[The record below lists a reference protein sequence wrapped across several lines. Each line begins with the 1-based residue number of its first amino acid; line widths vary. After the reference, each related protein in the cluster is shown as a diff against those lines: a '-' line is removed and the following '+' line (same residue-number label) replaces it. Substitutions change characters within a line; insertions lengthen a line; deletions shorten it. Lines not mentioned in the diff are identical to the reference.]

1 MLYYCHGQR
10 VAGHSKRTI
19 KMATRSLIGMQVENG
34 IKTMYC
40 HLDGYISE
48 VGVRLATHYT
58 DPVKVA
64 KLIELGYISGLGLA
78 IERCVRPDPSIAP
91 TLHAGAKLDNL
102 WDEAGQ
108 EWEYLYTREGKW
120 LVRHSSYG
128 REVGPWNLLVLDVDG
143 KACVGGIYH
152 ECAQD
157 PTKVKAPRKRTK
169 ASTAVTLEPAI
180 PATDSDS
187 FADVLAC
194 LDFLPDYKKTKVLPA
209 LKALLEMVEG

>member
-1 MLYYCHGQR
+1 
-10 VAGHSKRTI
+10 
-19 KMATRSLIGMQVENG
+19 MATRSLIGMQVENG

-40 HLDGYISE
+40 HWDGYLSE

-143 KACVGGIYH
+143 KACIGGIYH
-152 ECAQD
+152 ECAQE
-157 PTKVKAPRKRTK
+157 PTKATAPRKRAK
-169 ASTAVTLEPAI
+169 ASTAATLEPAK
-180 PATDSDS
+180 PAADPDS
-187 FADVLAC
+187 FLGLFARFGD
-194 LDFLPDYKKTKVLPA
+194 LPAAKREKALPA